1 MVRCLHAVWVQSNLE
16 LIVFFKKCYLSL
28 QFTVDLDDQL
38 AEALESISFLG
49 LEQARYHEF
58 QNSLFR

>member
-1 MVRCLHAVWVQSNLE
+1 MVRCLHAVRVQSNLE
-16 LIVFFKKCYLSL
+16 LSVFFKKCYPSQ

-38 AEALESISFLG
+38 AEALESISFLR